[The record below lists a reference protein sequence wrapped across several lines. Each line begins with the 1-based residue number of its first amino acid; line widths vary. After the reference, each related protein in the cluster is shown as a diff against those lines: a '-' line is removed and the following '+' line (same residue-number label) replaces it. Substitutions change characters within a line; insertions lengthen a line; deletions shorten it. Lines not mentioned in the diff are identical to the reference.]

1 MKGAKDVTETEGKV
15 SCTLFYDITE
25 SYDSSP
31 DEYSL
36 SYDIELEE
44 EN

>member
-15 SCTLFYDITE
+15 SRTLFYDITE

-36 SYDIELEE
+36 FYDIELEE
-44 EN
+44 KN